1 MLRTCRRVSCLQTAT
16 RLSETWTIQHPI
28 SYVACFAI
36 FLQPPCDLESVR
48 LGIGMAS
55 SSRQGASGLPGRPK
69 GPPPPRRMTIPFAQQ
84 TPKPP
89 PHPIL
94 KQASYPVYNLKWEKL
109 KAILE
114 KRFPGYT
121 FTRRCVSRSGMY
133 PLGRSTLTS
142 PLPSPGQ

>member
-1 MLRTCRRVSCLQTAT
+1 
-16 RLSETWTIQHPI
+16 
-28 SYVACFAI
+28 
-36 FLQPPCDLESVR
+36 
-48 LGIGMAS
+48 MAS
-55 SSRQGASGLPGRPK
+55 SSKQGASGLPGRPK

-121 FTRRCVSRSGMY
+121 FTRRCDDLDEIAKATDEGPKMPARESQ
-133 PLGRSTLTS
+133 S
-142 PLPSPGQ
+142 PE